1 MTDDEDDFTEV
12 RKANIPRLDLV
23 DHAANGTPFLIM
35 KSESP
40 NLLSTDFVQE
50 LITKAEEPNMTVPKP
65 GSWLAKAD
73 EPTIDEPLV
82 EPDGADAV
90 AASVP
95 ASPEWEQVDADSA
108 ANAYAVLARVSNTLG
123 VLAEREAIEATT
135 EDGDEGDAENAW
147 CLDDAQSAVDYAMD
161 TVAVYAASEALEAEP
176 MEKAAAIVKAVSG
189 LTEAL
194 STVESY
200 GSLRKAGRTLSAAN
214 ESKLRSASEQI
225 TSVLAS
231 LPAAP
236 DEVTKEAATV
246 VTEVPASE
254 VVEKSTVPEGVEDIE
269 KADEESTGLQAVFDA
284 SGNLV
289 GVVDPTAIQP
299 VSGAS
304 SDASDDAPA
313 EPAAEPAADPD
324 AAPEP
329 AEVGAPGD
337 EVAKSSLTVDQ
348 IVKSAVDEV
357 RAEQAEL
364 IKGLRADIDFLKA
377 PAAPRAFTNGAGG
390 SSIVTRDGEVLK
402 GAGDAEALI
411 KASQDAPDSAT
422 RTKFNNQRGQM
433 ARELLIASRPSSL

>member
-82 EPDGADAV
+82 EPNGADAV

-108 ANAYAVLARVSNTLG
+108 ANAYAVLARVNNTLG

-254 VVEKSTVPEGVEDIE
+254 VVEKSTEPEGVEDIE

-289 GVVDPTAIQP
+289 GVVDPTAIQA

-304 SDASDDAPA
+304 SDASDDEPA
-313 EPAAEPAADPD
+313 EEPAPDPD
-324 AAPEP
+324 VAPEP

-337 EVAKSSLTVDQ
+337 EVAKSLNVEDL
-348 IVKSAVDEV
+348 VKSAVDEV

-364 IKGLRADIDFLKA
+364 IKGLRDDIDFLKA
-377 PAAPRAFTNGAGG
+377 PAAPRAFANGADG

-433 ARELLIASRPSSL
+433 ARELLIDSRPVL